1 MEGKIIAWSVLKTK
15 RGDAVL
21 KELTVVENR

>member
-1 MEGKIIAWSVLKTK
+1 MEGKIIAWSILETK
-15 RGDAVL
+15 KGDAVL

>member
-1 MEGKIIAWSVLKTK
+1 MEGKIIAWSVLETK